1 MTGKVLNFYT
11 VLILLWSLK
20 KPKKSTID
28 IWKRK
33 KTWKKTL
40 VTRFIQGI
48 LLKLISR
55 KKGKLRKTNMQ
66 IFKKQHLF
74 LNHFEKRLEK
84 KKISENEETVSVAN
98 VKFKIGQIFVVSF
111 FSWNFFIS
119 AGNTVKR
126 WFSNFL
132 LFKSKKKRLNILKCY
147 ICDFWWRKIENLV
160 TSRTLTSLLRPS
172 AAN

>member
-1 MTGKVLNFYT
+1 
-11 VLILLWSLK
+11 LIFG
-20 KPKKSTID
+20 
-28 IWKRK
+28 REK

-84 KKISENEETVSVAN
+84 KKFSETEETVSVDN
-98 VKFKIGQIFVVSF
+98 VNFKIGQIFVFSF
-111 FSWNFFIS
+111 FS
-119 AGNTVKR
+119 
-126 WFSNFL
+126 
-132 LFKSKKKRLNILKCY
+132 
-147 ICDFWWRKIENLV
+147 
-160 TSRTLTSLLRPS
+160 
-172 AAN
+172 